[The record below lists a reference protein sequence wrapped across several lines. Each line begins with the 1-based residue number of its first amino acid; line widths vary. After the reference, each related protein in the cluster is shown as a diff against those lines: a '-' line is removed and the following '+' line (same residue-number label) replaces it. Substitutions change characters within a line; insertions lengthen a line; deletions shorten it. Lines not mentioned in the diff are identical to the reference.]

1 MCEHRLFIQDAGSEG
16 PRSLPQVTYWLVAD
30 SLGKAFARITHE
42 QFSSTKT
49 LEYLWATSSAQQKIH
64 NTTECLE
71 LQQDISSTRKSRR
84 LRNEVLGM
92 IFVVSPIEYIFPHYI
107 NIYIHIYPI
116 YWFISLPDPW
126 FHFMNSITVLKEG
139 KMSTLSP
146 NANLMMGLGL
156 PSPPEIASF

>member
-1 MCEHRLFIQDAGSEG
+1 M
-16 PRSLPQVTYWLVAD
+16 VAD

-84 LRNEVLGM
+84 LRNEVWGM

-116 YWFISLPDPW
+116 Y
-126 FHFMNSITVLKEG
+126 
-139 KMSTLSP
+139 
-146 NANLMMGLGL
+146 
-156 PSPPEIASF
+156 